1 MMASDFQFFITKS
14 KYEGRRCD
22 SSCGSEIDFREEARA
37 TPVHDA
43 VLS

>member
-22 SSCGSEIDFREEARA
+22 SSCGSEIDFREEARL